1 MGAAAHLG
9 IKLGEYDAVI
19 RTLIPHY
26 EELVGAAGGVV
37 AAVARTAP
45 VVVDLGTGTGALVQ
59 RVLKARPKAR
69 LIGIDEDAGML
80 ATATKRLRGRITTI
94 EGNFE
99 QAPLPRCDVISAS
112 FALHHIRTARRKAV
126 MYRRCH
132 TALRPG
138 GIIVSADCC
147 LASDR
152 RLRQRDRAAWVAHL
166 QVNYSRAKAEG
177 FLRAWAKEDVY
188 FTLNREV
195 EMLSDAGFTVETVFR
210 KDCFAVVVG
219 IK

>member
-9 IKLGEYDAVI
+9 INLGEYDAVI

-26 EELVGAAGGVV
+26 EELIASASRVV
-37 AAVARTAP
+37 AALAHTSPA
-45 VVVDLGTGTGALVQ
+45 VVDLGTGTGALAQ
-59 RVLKARPKAR
+59 QILKARPTAKV
-69 LIGIDEDAGML
+69 IGIDEDAGML
-80 ATATKRLRGRITTI
+80 AMAVTRLRGRLTTI

-99 QAPLPRCDVISAS
+99 RAPLPRCDVISAS

-132 TALRPG
+132 AALRAG
-138 GIIVSADCC
+138 GIIVSADSC

-152 RLRQRDRAAWVAHL
+152 RLQQRDRAAWLAHL
-166 QVNYSRAKAEG
+166 QTNYSRAKAEG
-177 FLRAWAKEDVY
+177 FLKAWAKEDVY

-195 EMLSDAGFTVETVFR
+195 EMLSDAGFTVETMFR
-210 KDCFAVVVG
+210 KDCFAVIVG
-219 IK
+219 VK